1 MRLEVITP
9 DAKIFEGEAT
19 GVKLPGVD
27 GSFEIL
33 NNHAPIISA
42 LGKGEL
48 RINTPT
54 GTQRFI
60 IDGGLVEMKS
70 NNVIVLAE
78 MILGQ

>member
-1 MRLEVITP
+1 MKLEVITP
-9 DAKIFEGEAT
+9 DAKVFEGEAI

-48 RINTPT
+48 RITTAT
-54 GTQRFI
+54 GSQKFT
-60 IDGGLVEMKS
+60 IDGGMVEMKA
-70 NNVIVLAE
+70 NKLIVLAE
-78 MILGQ
+78 SIL